1 MIKLSNKEEVKKQI
15 TNQNNLI
22 EKYINKQVPLSNEL
36 ISSINIFTEDIF
48 NEFVKYIAQIK
59 KNLELFDNL
68 NSKLEKLKL
77 EKNKDIRKELITD
90 YINSLSSI
98 IPDMINTNLQVKAFI
113 EKNKTISDSTNVPEE
128 IKKQNNDN
136 LLENTLIISELS
148 GKVVLPYTI
157 NKLNKIKEQNTDYE
171 NIYEIIEKEFT
182 IPLSHYKYAPISRF
196 KEGMQLALKRS
207 NLNYL
212 KALSL
217 GAELLVNYN
226 LHPAII
232 TACKNI
238 DELDVYLSCLEDDK
252 LDKFNL
258 FDIKFEMLPQA
269 SKNKT
274 IVQNS

>member
-22 EKYINKQVPLSNEL
+22 EKYINKQVHLSNEL

-59 KNLELFDNL
+59 KNLELFD
-68 NSKLEKLKL
+68 
-77 EKNKDIRKELITD
+77 
-90 YINSLSSI
+90 I

-196 KEGMQLALKRS
+196 KEGMQLAL
-207 NLNYL
+207 
-212 KALSL
+212 LS
-217 GAELLVNYN
+217 
-226 LHPAII
+226 
-232 TACKNI
+232 
-238 DELDVYLSCLEDDK
+238 
-252 LDKFNL
+252 
-258 FDIKFEMLPQA
+258 
-269 SKNKT
+269 
-274 IVQNS
+274 

>member
-22 EKYINKQVPLSNEL
+22 EKYINKQVHLSNEL

-59 KNLELFDNL
+59 KNLEL
-68 NSKLEKLKL
+68 L

-238 DELDVYLSCLEDDK
+238 DELDVYLSCLEDDQ

>member
-22 EKYINKQVPLSNEL
+22 EKYINKQIHLSNEL

-68 NSKLEKLKL
+68 NSKLEELKM
-77 EKNKDIRKELITD
+77 EKDKDIRKQLITD
-90 YINSLSSI
+90 YINSFSSAI
-98 IPDMINTNLQVKAFI
+98 SDMINTNLQVKAFI
-113 EKNKTISDSTNVPEE
+113 ERYKTISDSTNVSEE
-128 IKKQNNDN
+128 IKQQNNDN

-157 NKLNKIKEQNTDYE
+157 EKLNKIKEQNTVYK
-171 NIYEIIEKEFT
+171 NMNEIIEKEFT

-207 NLNYL
+207 NLKYI

-217 GAELLVNYN
+217 GAELLVDYCETDD
-226 LHPAII
+226 IEEY
-232 TACKNI
+232 I
-238 DELDVYLSCLEDDK
+238 DELDIYLSCLEYDQ

-258 FDIKFEMLPQA
+258 FDIKFEVLPQV

-274 IVQNS
+274 IVQIE

>member
-22 EKYINKQVPLSNEL
+22 EKYINKQVHLSNEL

-48 NEFVKYIAQIK
+48 
-59 KNLELFDNL
+59 
-68 NSKLEKLKL
+68 
-77 EKNKDIRKELITD
+77 TD

-238 DELDVYLSCLEDDK
+238 DELDVYLSCLEDDQ

>member
-1 MIKLSNKEEVKKQI
+1 MIKLSNKEEV
-15 TNQNNLI
+15 
-22 EKYINKQVPLSNEL
+22 
-36 ISSINIFTEDIF
+36 
-48 NEFVKYIAQIK
+48 
-59 KNLELFDNL
+59 
-68 NSKLEKLKL
+68 
-77 EKNKDIRKELITD
+77 
-90 YINSLSSI
+90 
-98 IPDMINTNLQVKAFI
+98 
-113 EKNKTISDSTNVPEE
+113 
-128 IKKQNNDN
+128 KKQNNDN

-182 IPLSHYKYAPISRF
+182 IPLSHYKYVPISRF

-238 DELDVYLSCLEDDK
+238 DELDVYLSCLEDDQ

>member
-22 EKYINKQVPLSNEL
+22 EKYINKQVHLSNEL

-90 YINSLSSI
+90 YINSL
-98 IPDMINTNLQVKAFI
+98 
-113 EKNKTISDSTNVPEE
+113 DSTNVPEE

-238 DELDVYLSCLEDDK
+238 DELDVYLSCLEDDQ

-258 FDIKFEMLPQA
+258 FDIKFEMLPHKLLRIKQ
-269 SKNKT
+269 
-274 IVQNS
+274 

>member
-22 EKYINKQVPLSNEL
+22 EKYINKQVHLSNEL

-182 IPLSHYKYAPISRF
+182 IPLSHYNYAPISRF

-238 DELDVYLSCLEDDK
+238 DELDVYLSCLEDDQ

>member
-22 EKYINKQVPLSNEL
+22 EKYINKQIHLSNDL

-68 NSKLEKLKL
+68 NSKLEELKM
-77 EKNKDIRKELITD
+77 EKDKDIRKQLITD
-90 YINSLSSI
+90 YINSFSSAI
-98 IPDMINTNLQVKAFI
+98 SDMINTNLQVKAFI
-113 EKNKTISDSTNVPEE
+113 ERYKTISDSTNVSEE
-128 IKKQNNDN
+128 IKQQNNDN

-157 NKLNKIKEQNTDYE
+157 EKLNKIKEQNTVYK
-171 NIYEIIEKEFT
+171 NMNEIIEKEFT

-207 NLNYL
+207 NLKYI

-232 TACKNI
+232 TACQNI
-238 DELDVYLSCLEDDK
+238 DELDIYLSCLEDDQLYK
-252 LDKFNL
+252 INL
-258 FDIKFEMLPQA
+258 FDIKFEVLPQV
-269 SKNKT
+269 SKIKT
-274 IVQNS
+274 IVQIE

>member
-1 MIKLSNKEEVKKQI
+1 MALHFLLNYQ
-15 TNQNNLI
+15 LLFHLL
-22 EKYINKQVPLSNEL
+22 YPL
-36 ISSINIFTEDIF
+36 
-48 NEFVKYIAQIK
+48 
-59 KNLELFDNL
+59 
-68 NSKLEKLKL
+68 
-77 EKNKDIRKELITD
+77 
-90 YINSLSSI
+90 
-98 IPDMINTNLQVKAFI
+98 
-113 EKNKTISDSTNVPEE
+113 
-128 IKKQNNDN
+128 
-136 LLENTLIISELS
+136 
-148 GKVVLPYTI
+148 
-157 NKLNKIKEQNTDYE
+157 
-171 NIYEIIEKEFT
+171 T

-238 DELDVYLSCLEDDK
+238 DELDVYLSCLEDDQ

>member
-22 EKYINKQVPLSNEL
+22 EKYINKQIHLSNEL

-77 EKNKDIRKELITD
+77 EKDKDIRKELITD
-90 YINSLSSI
+90 YINSFSSAI
-98 IPDMINTNLQVKAFI
+98 SDMINTNLQVKAFI
-113 EKNKTISDSTNVPEE
+113 ERYKNISASTTVSEE
-128 IKKQNNDN
+128 IKQQNNDN

-157 NKLNKIKEQNTDYE
+157 DKLNKIKEQNTDYK
-171 NIYEIIEKEFT
+171 NMNGIVEKEFT
-182 IPLSHYKYAPISRF
+182 LPLSHYKYAPISRF

-207 NLNYL
+207 NLNYI

-217 GAELLVNYN
+217 SVELLVNYN

-232 TACKNI
+232 TACQNI
-238 DELDVYLSCLEDDK
+238 DELDIYLSCLEDDQ

-258 FDIKFEMLPQA
+258 FDIKFEMLPLV

-274 IVQNS
+274 IVQIE

>member
-22 EKYINKQVPLSNEL
+22 EKYINKQIHLSNEL

-68 NSKLEKLKL
+68 NSKLEELKM
-77 EKNKDIRKELITD
+77 EKDKDIRKQLITD
-90 YINSLSSI
+90 YINSFSSA
-98 IPDMINTNLQVKAFI
+98 MINTNLQVKAFI
-113 EKNKTISDSTNVPEE
+113 ERYKTISDSTNVSEE
-128 IKKQNNDN
+128 IKQQNNDN

-157 NKLNKIKEQNTDYE
+157 EKLNKIKEQNTVYK
-171 NIYEIIEKEFT
+171 NMNEIIEKEFT

-207 NLNYL
+207 NLKYI

-232 TACKNI
+232 TACQNI
-238 DELDVYLSCLEDDK
+238 DELDIYLSCLEDDQ

-258 FDIKFEMLPQA
+258 FDIKFEVLPQV

-274 IVQNS
+274 IVQIE

>member
-22 EKYINKQVPLSNEL
+22 EKYINKQVHLSNEL

-157 NKLNKIKEQNTDYE
+157 NKLNKITKYWLWKYIWNNRER
-171 NIYEIIEKEFT
+171 IYY
-182 IPLSHYKYAPISRF
+182 SF
-196 KEGMQLALKRS
+196 K
-207 NLNYL
+207 
-212 KALSL
+212 SL
-217 GAELLVNYN
+217 
-226 LHPAII
+226 
-232 TACKNI
+232 
-238 DELDVYLSCLEDDK
+238 
-252 LDKFNL
+252 
-258 FDIKFEMLPQA
+258 
-269 SKNKT
+269 
-274 IVQNS
+274 

>member
-22 EKYINKQVPLSNEL
+22 EKYINKQVHLSNEL

-157 NKLNKIKEQNTDYE
+157 NKLNKIKE
-171 NIYEIIEKEFT
+171 
-182 IPLSHYKYAPISRF
+182 
-196 KEGMQLALKRS
+196 
-207 NLNYL
+207 
-212 KALSL
+212 
-217 GAELLVNYN
+217 
-226 LHPAII
+226 
-232 TACKNI
+232 
-238 DELDVYLSCLEDDK
+238 
-252 LDKFNL
+252 
-258 FDIKFEMLPQA
+258 
-269 SKNKT
+269 
-274 IVQNS
+274 